1 MRWLV
6 AQDLPL
12 NDNDYVQQ
20 TPLFYTAKYNNKT
33 DIGQILMDAG
43 CDPNHKDA
51 NGQTAIFYAAGEGK
65 VEMCRLLA
73 NYGANLFAT
82 DKNKERAMHY
92 ARRRN
97 HRAVLD
103 FLNSFARHDNRKVKE
118 EKRMQESRQ
127 ESRMQESSQNTVE
140 KRRKK

>member
-1 MRWLV
+1 V

-20 TPLFYTAKYNNKT
+20 TPLFYTAKYN
-33 DIGQILMDAG
+33 IGTEVGKILIDAG

-51 NGQTAIFYAAGEGK
+51 NGQTALFYAAGEGK

-73 NYGANLFAT
+73 DKGANLLAT

-92 ARRRN
+92 AKRGG
-97 HRAVLD
+97 HRPVLD
-103 FLNSFARHDNRKVKE
+103 FLNSFARQDHRKAKE
-118 EKRMQESRQ
+118 EKRMQESRV
-127 ESRMQESSQNTVE
+127 ESRRQESSQNTVE
-140 KRRKK
+140 RRRKK